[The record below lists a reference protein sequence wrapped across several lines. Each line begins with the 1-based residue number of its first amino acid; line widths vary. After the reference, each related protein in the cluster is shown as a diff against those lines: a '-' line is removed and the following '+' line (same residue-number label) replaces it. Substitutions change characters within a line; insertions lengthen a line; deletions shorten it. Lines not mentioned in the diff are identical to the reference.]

1 MDKPNVKMVRVD
13 ARLIHGQG
21 QLWIKSLGVN
31 LVICANDK
39 AAEDNV
45 QQMLMKTVLP
55 QDINVRFWTIARTA
69 EVIWKRFL

>member
-31 LVICANDK
+31 LVI
-39 AAEDNV
+39 
-45 QQMLMKTVLP
+45 
-55 QDINVRFWTIARTA
+55 
-69 EVIWKRFL
+69 